1 MTSQANERRSRI
13 LEELKRMNLVRVSE
27 LSKKFGVSSVSIRR
41 DLQELEEMGL
51 LKRIQGGAINVLLN
65 NLTPPLA
72 QRMEFSNEKKER
84 IGRVAASLV
93 KPGDRLII
101 DSGTTTLRVAKCI
114 ANRMSEIQSLSI
126 ITGFLPIV
134 RELGHWSGVH
144 LILLGGIYL
153 PEYDLVVGPPA
164 IEQLKGLH
172 AEKMFLG
179 TDGLTLQQGLTT
191 ANLLEAEVARAMV
204 RAADKVIVV
213 TDSSKIGMIGLA
225 TIMPID
231 RIHTLITD
239 TDAPSDFV
247 TMLQDQGVEVILA

>member
-1 MTSQANERRSRI
+1 MTSQIKERRSRI
-13 LEELKRMNLVRVSE
+13 LEELKRKNIVRVTE
-27 LSKKFGVSSVSIRR
+27 LSEKFRVSSVSIRR

-51 LKRIQGGAINVLLN
+51 LKRIQGGAVNAFLN

-72 QRMEFSNEKKER
+72 QRMEINNEKKDR

-93 KPGDRLII
+93 KHGDRLII
-101 DSGTTTLRVAKCI
+101 DSGTTTLRVAKYITGRI
-114 ANRMSEIQSLSI
+114 AEIQSLTI

-134 RELGHWSGVH
+134 RELGHLGGVH
-144 LILLGGIYL
+144 MILLGGIYL
-153 PEYDLVVGPPA
+153 PEYDLVVGPPT

-179 TDGLTLQQGLTT
+179 TDGLTLQKGLTT